1 LKHFKHRFEH
11 LIRQKCCI
19 KVRLCIQIRYLWF
32 KNKI

>member
-1 LKHFKHRFEH
+1 